1 MRVLAPRVAV
11 TLVVALALLGGAC
24 APPALEDIE
33 PASARLRNVQMLGAT
48 AIGGAS
54 AGVGEVEIEAR
65 DGARF
70 FVPVRLVGGTVGS
83 FFEMGTW
90 GGDHLEID
98 LAKADAPTAAQLF
111 GGYDG
116 ARYNLS
122 LTVGVVWYD
131 LENEHGVT
139 LAGTGL
145 AVSVGLFAGHEWL
158 SLEPTAAPTEL
169 PPVPGSAADD
179 GTADGAADAGAA
191 AP

>member
-1 MRVLAPRVAV
+1 MRRIDFRVVTSLVV
-11 TLVVALALLGGAC
+11 TLALAGAAC

-33 PASARLRNVQMLGAT
+33 PASALLRNVQMLGAT
-48 AIGGAS
+48 ALGGAS

-98 LAKADAPTAAQLF
+98 LTKADAPTAAQIF

-131 LENEHGVT
+131 LENEHGVK
-139 LAGTGL
+139 LSGTGL

-158 SLEPTAAPTEL
+158 SLEPTAAPAEL
-169 PPVPGSAADD
+169 PPVPGSAAADAADD
-179 GTADGAADAGAA
+179 TADAGL
-191 AP
+191 